1 MIMMM
6 IKNTN
11 YSTAAISNN
20 NYDKNIDTTTA
31 TNNDHKTN
39 MDMNINKETRQVLVL
54 VNFYTYAFVCI
65 RYT

>member
-20 NYDKNIDTTTA
+20 NYNDKNIDTTTA

-39 MDMNINKETRQVLVL
+39 MI
-54 VNFYTYAFVCI
+54 
-65 RYT
+65 